1 MDVHNAFLNG
11 DLSKTV
17 FMEQPP
23 GFISATNPDY
33 VCKLNK
39 ALYGLKQSPRAWY
52 TKLNTYMLKCG
63 FQGSKS
69 DTLVFFSNKRSS
81 IIILLIY
88 VDDIIIT
95 GSHSVLVNSLI
106 NQLHNQFALKDLG
119 SFFFFFGHS
128 SYSCSIILASMSTQ
142 VHY

>member
-11 DLSKTV
+11 DLLETI

-23 GFISATNPDY
+23 GFVSATNPTY

-39 ALYGLKQSPRAWY
+39 ALYGLKQNPHAWY
-52 TKLNTYMLKCG
+52 TKLSTYLLHCG
-63 FQGSKS
+63 FQGSKF
-69 DTLVFFSNKRSS
+69 DTSVLFSNKGSS
-81 IIILLIY
+81 IFLFIY

-106 NQLHNQFALKDLG
+106 NRL
-119 SFFFFFGHS
+119 S
-128 SYSCSIILASMSTQ
+128 
-142 VHY
+142 